1 MQNNEIVFDSFDNCM
16 AVAKAIL
23 DERSYVVMLSR
34 EETFFVMNFLCSD
47 GSDRNDVVFMEK
59 EDLWDKYVEKVDE
72 SDS

>member
-1 MQNNEIVFDSFDNCM
+1 MQKDEIVFDSFDNCM
-16 AVAKAIL
+16 AVVKAIL

-34 EETFFVMNFLCSD
+34 EETFFVLNFLYSD